1 MRAREIQMM
10 LERAVNTT
18 ENHRD
23 QYTIKDRESVESAI
37 SALENAEI
45 DVKALLQLRIGQ
57 LVNNIR
63 RKLNKTDSELK
74 KRMRCLVQKWQKVMM
89 GQDENSGA
97 NGGNDQNQAPPSAA
111 QEARKREEEL
121 RLRLM
126 KSNSPVI
133 PNGRANGNGAILENG
148 DAANLLQKKKVSAK
162 RKAKKR
168 TDEIKHESLLN
179 SPRGSPTN
187 GSRSPMVSSPLLD
200 SVDRDS
206 TGGGRLSPADSAPS
220 SPVRKRPKSR
230 SNTPN
235 LSNLSNK
242 IETESN
248 LHSTLQKTPP
258 EITSSHHPPSPAAR
272 VPSTANPSSTRLKQ
286 NTTNES
292 TTPQF
297 SDQPR
302 FVPSV
307 SADSEPQTL
316 QPPKTPQQEDVE
328 KAAKDDVEWEG
339 VSGVR
344 DIKGN
349 FHRWHDEISLEPEGT
364 EPFLH
369 ILPYVDLDFDLL

>member
-1 MRAREIQMM
+1 
-10 LERAVNTT
+10 
-18 ENHRD
+18 
-23 QYTIKDRESVESAI
+23 
-37 SALENAEI
+37 
-45 DVKALLQLRIGQ
+45 
-57 LVNNIR
+57 
-63 RKLNKTDSELK
+63 
-74 KRMRCLVQKWQKVMM
+74 
-89 GQDENSGA
+89 
-97 NGGNDQNQAPPSAA
+97 
-111 QEARKREEEL
+111 
-121 RLRLM
+121 
-126 KSNSPVI
+126 
-133 PNGRANGNGAILENG
+133 
-148 DAANLLQKKKVSAK
+148 
-162 RKAKKR
+162 
-168 TDEIKHESLLN
+168 
-179 SPRGSPTN
+179 
-187 GSRSPMVSSPLLD
+187 MVSSPLLD

-286 NTTNES
+286 NTTNEVKSTLTTPPSNNHQS

-328 KAAKDDVEWEG
+328 KAAK
-339 VSGVR
+339 
-344 DIKGN
+344 
-349 FHRWHDEISLEPEGT
+349 GT
-364 EPFLH
+364 FSSIFVGH
-369 ILPYVDLDFDLL
+369 FFCKS

>member
-23 QYTIKDRESVESAI
+23 QYMIKDRESVESAI

-89 GQDENSGA
+89 GQDENSAA

-126 KSNSPVI
+126 KSNSPII
-133 PNGRANGNGAILENG
+133 PNGRANGNGAILENR
-148 DAANLLQKKKVSAK
+148 DAANLIQKKKVSAK
-162 RKAKKR
+162 RKAKRR

-248 LHSTLQKTPP
+248 LHSTTPP

-272 VPSTANPSSTRLKQ
+272 VPSTANPSSTQ
-286 NTTNES
+286 NIVTKL

-307 SADSEPQTL
+307 SADSEPHTL
-316 QPPKTPQQEDVE
+316 QPPKTPQQEEIE
-328 KAAKDDVEWEG
+328 KAAKDDAEWEG

-349 FHRWHDEISLEPEGT
+349 FHRWQDEISLEPEGT

>member
-1 MRAREIQMM
+1 
-10 LERAVNTT
+10 
-18 ENHRD
+18 
-23 QYTIKDRESVESAI
+23 
-37 SALENAEI
+37 
-45 DVKALLQLRIGQ
+45 
-57 LVNNIR
+57 
-63 RKLNKTDSELK
+63 
-74 KRMRCLVQKWQKVMM
+74 MRCLVQKWQKVMM

-121 RLRLM
+121 RMRLM

-168 TDEIKHESLLN
+168 TDEIKHESLLS

-364 EPFLH
+364 EERLQLF
-369 ILPYVDLDFDLL
+369 II